1 MLSWADTSEMSSSG
15 DVYHRKTNHRLSQ
28 MLVTVMIALVF
39 CAGIPILYTLRKK
52 LGPMYEGIFSIYFS
66 TGVLSIF

>member
-15 DVYHRKTNHRLSQ
+15 DAYHRKTNHRLSE
-28 MLVTVMIALVF
+28 MLVRVMTALVA
-39 CAGIPILYTLRKK
+39 CAGILILYTLD
-52 LGPMYEGIFSIYFS
+52 PMYEGIFCIYFS